1 MLADLRYFSSAFST
15 ALAESHTGSL
25 GGGNNSDPQ
34 HSLDPLWVAAVVCA
48 AQLDRPHVLGKGLLR
63 SPQSRE
69 LTCTE
74 RRWQITVSPVL
85 PQPHFRQLLHHHS
98 FEISFSICLIA
109 AHFDVPDQ
117 NFRKCDW
124 QQPSLASGLH
134 CLSAKSRCS
143 VHVTEAQTHT
153 KNGNPYLSSAD
164 CHSSAL

>member
-1 MLADLRYFSSAFST
+1 MSWAKGSSGRPRAGSWLAQREDGRSQC
-15 ALAESHTGSL
+15 
-25 GGGNNSDPQ
+25 PQ
-34 HSLDPLWVAAVVCA
+34 CFHSLTLGSF
-48 AQLDRPHVLGKGLLR
+48 LITTRP
-63 SPQSRE
+63 
-69 LTCTE
+69 
-74 RRWQITVSPVL
+74 
-85 PQPHFRQLLHHHS
+85 

-153 KNGNPYLSSAD
+153 KNGNSYLSSAD
-164 CHSSAL
+164 CHSSALWVSSSKWIIPACFSGVSWSFLSVLCSESLVYKYFTFNQQVWIPSKKLL